1 MILTAVVLITVLV
14 LLVLDKAPSDMLFG
28 GALIVLL
35 LGGII
40 SPTEALAGF
49 SNKGMATVG
58 LLFIVSQAV
67 NRTGVFRHIAG
78 SFLTPATDL
87 TLKPAT
93 PRHPT
98 RSGLRIAM
106 VRIMLP
112 VTVLSAFLNNTPIV
126 QIFAPE
132 VRRWAVSRGFSPAK
146 FLIPLSYAAIF
157 GGTLTLIGT
166 STNLVVHGLILQS
179 GGTGFGFFE
188 LARVGI
194 PVAVMGY
201 LYLTVV
207 GQRLLP
213 AREDTLTGIERSPRA
228 YFFEMTVPENSCLLG
243 QTIEQAHL
251 RNLNGVYLTDIER
264 DGTHLGP
271 VTPDRRLSSG
281 DRLYFAGQTRGV
293 ADLLQRDGLQVVD
306 DETFNRDTAALQE
319 KLVEV
324 VIAPQCPLIGKSI
337 RDAEFRSFYDASV
350 VAASRN
356 GERVATRL
364 GDMVIHA
371 GDTLV
376 LLARSNAADALRGL
390 PDFLLVDSVAPPKVA
405 SPRKQLFA
413 GVVVLAMIAGAALGD
428 MLPPLGDNTID
439 MFMAA
444 GAAALLLLAGR
455 TISVNQA
462 RSAIR
467 WDVLIT
473 IGAAFGV
480 SQALINSGL
489 ASWISSG
496 IISAAAPAGVVGAL
510 VAVYI
515 GTSFFTEIITNNAAA
530 ALMFPIALATA
541 SQAGAP
547 PLPFFVAV
555 AIGASASFATPIGY
569 QTNLIVQG
577 VGNYRFRDFLMVGLP
592 LNLITA
598 IIATLSIVFWYGI

>member
-1 MILTAVVLITVLV
+1 MILTAVVLITALV

-67 NRTGVFRHIAG
+67 NRTGVFRHIAR
-78 SFLTPATDL
+78 SFLTPATNL
-87 TLKPAT
+87 TPKPT
-93 PRHPT
+93 TSRHPS
-98 RSGLRIAM
+98 RSGPRIAM
-106 VRIMLP
+106 VRIMFP

-194 PVAVMGY
+194 PVAVTGY

-213 AREDTLTGIERSPRA
+213 AREDTLTGIERSPRS

-271 VTPDRRLSSG
+271 VTPDRRLASG

-376 LLARSNAADALRGL
+376 LLARSNAADTLRGL

-413 GVVVLAMIAGAALGD
+413 GMVVLAMIAGAALGD
-428 MLPPLGDNTID
+428 MLPPLGDNPID
-439 MFMAA
+439 MFIAA